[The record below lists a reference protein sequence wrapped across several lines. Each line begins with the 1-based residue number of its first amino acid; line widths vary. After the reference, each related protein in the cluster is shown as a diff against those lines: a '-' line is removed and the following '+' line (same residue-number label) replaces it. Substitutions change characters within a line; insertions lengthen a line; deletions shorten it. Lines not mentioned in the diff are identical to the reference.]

1 MEGPLPIDAL
11 LSHPTL
17 ELVELRGNSFEYDD
31 TAAPLFRAC
40 RTGQLQCS
48 GVPPESCSSFGELWR
63 PSMESPDVCIE
74 CAGFWSTFGASL
86 GVLAAFLVLI
96 VAYAAA

>member
-1 MEGPLPIDAL
+1 MDGPLPIDAL

-40 RTGQLQCS
+40 RTGKLQCS

-74 CAGFWSTFGASL
+74 CVGFWSTFGASL
-86 GVLAAFLVLI
+86 GVFAAFLVLI